1 MIRKFNVATALLA
14 LIAAI
19 LFTYAWYNTLLL
31 IAFSE
36 SLWSLFNSVLGGDMP
51 GVASDLEFL
60 TVLIGSGV
68 LFYGLMRGAIS
79 IFTRSPPR
87 DKKKQ

>member
-14 LIAAI
+14 IIAAI
-19 LFTYAWYNTLLL
+19 LFTYAWYNTFFL

-36 SLWSLFNSVLGGDMP
+36 SLWSLFNSILGGDKP
-51 GVASDLEFL
+51 GGASDLEFL
-60 TVLIGSGV
+60 TVLIGSSV

-79 IFTRSPPR
+79 IFTKSPPENR
-87 DKKKQ
+87 KE